1 MSRAASSSKGAPE
14 SAPPADVGPAIAAH
28 SGVVETHDLHVW
40 TVTDGFPA
48 LSAHVLVQPGADCH
62 RIRLEL
68 ETMLHD
74 RFGIDHT
81 TLQVE
86 HVGSARGLEI
96 SRSGLARRPASL
108 TAVTGLFAVIQVLLS
123 AALIGLVLMHSGRDT
138 GFGGMGFTP
147 ASQGGQHIVERN
159 LTRLTVF
166 VALLFAI
173 NTVVLFY
180 QFD

>member
-1 MSRAASSSKGAPE
+1 
-14 SAPPADVGPAIAAH
+14 
-28 SGVVETHDLHVW
+28 
-40 TVTDGFPA
+40 
-48 LSAHVLVQPGADCH
+48 
-62 RIRLEL
+62 
-68 ETMLHD
+68 
-74 RFGIDHT
+74 
-81 TLQVE
+81 
-86 HVGSARGLEI
+86 
-96 SRSGLARRPASL
+96 
-108 TAVTGLFAVIQVLLS
+108 VTGLFAVVQVLLS